1 MSKRILNAEE
11 INELLGRLKKGESNE
26 LIENQMNISLSTL
39 SNFRSYFI
47 SQGHDLCASTII
59 KETASSASNTEEPV
73 LRKPTSKRATTPKR
87 KYTRSFQS
95 FKGVQL
101 KDDEV
106 FIRINEVIHVLEK
119 KPKVMTIGPT
129 SLHLEF

>member
-26 LIENQMNISLSTL
+26 LIENQMNISSSTL
-39 SNFRSYFI
+39 SNFRAYFI
-47 SQGHDLCASTII
+47 SQGHDLSTAAII
-59 KETASSASNTEEPV
+59 KETKSSTSNTSEPF
-73 LRKPTSKRATTPKR
+73 LKKPAAKRAITAKR
-87 KYTRSFQS
+87 TYTRSFQS

-106 FIRINEVIHVLEK
+106 FIRINEVVHVLEK
-119 KPKVMTIGPT
+119 KPKVMTVGPT